1 MPDNI
6 TIISLLV
13 LSYLLGSFYNVLI
26 YRIPQGISFILPSS
40 KCTQC
45 NKKIRWFDNIP
56 IFSFI
61 FLKGKC
67 RHCKKSF
74 SFQYLLVEIISPIL
88 MITLLFYNDTLYK
101 GIVGYLFFSVLLI
114 IFFIDLEHK
123 IIPNTLTYSL
133 ALLGVILNFINLNFY
148 NAIYTIF
155 FGALIGGG
163 PIFLLM
169 YLYKKIRGVD
179 GMGMG
184 DIKLFIV
191 LGIWL
196 GWLNCLLIIFISAM
210 IGSFVGIVGILIKK
224 VESQQQLPF
233 GPFIIISTLLVY
245 LSNQK
250 LLNILF

>member
-1 MPDNI
+1 MPDNF

-45 NKKIRWFDNIP
+45 NKKIKWFDNIP

-88 MITLLFYNDTLYK
+88 MITLLLYNETLYK

-133 ALLGVILNFINLNFY
+133 ALFGVILNFINLNFY

-210 IGSFVGIVGILIKK
+210 IGSIVGIVGILIKK

-245 LSNQK
+245 LSNQR

>member
-1 MPDNI
+1 MPDNL

-26 YRIPQGISFILPSS
+26 YRIPQGLSFILPSS

-45 NKKIRWFDNIP
+45 NKKIKWFDNIP

-61 FLKGKC
+61 FLTGKC

-74 SFQYLLVEIISPIL
+74 SFNYLLVEIISPIL
-88 MITLLFYNDTLYK
+88 MITLLLYNETLYR
-101 GIVGYLFFSVLLI
+101 GMVGYLFFSVLLI

-123 IIPNTLTYSL
+123 IIPNILTYSL
-133 ALLGVILNFINLNFY
+133 AFLGVILNFINLNFY

-169 YLYKKIRGVD
+169 YIYKKIRGVD

-210 IGSFVGIVGILIKK
+210 IGSIVGIVGILIKK
-224 VESQQQLPF
+224 VGSQQQLPF

-245 LSNQK
+245 FSHQK

>member
-1 MPDNI
+1 M
-6 TIISLLV
+6 
-13 LSYLLGSFYNVLI
+13 LI
-26 YRIPQGISFILPSS
+26 YRIPQGLSFILPSS

-45 NKKIRWFDNIP
+45 NKKIKWFDNIP

-88 MITLLFYNDTLYK
+88 MLTLLFYNETLYK

-133 ALLGVILNFINLNFY
+133 ALFGVILNFINLNFY

-210 IGSFVGIVGILIKK
+210 IGSIVGIVGILIKK
-224 VESQQQLPF
+224 VESKQQLPF

-245 LSNQK
+245 LSNQR

>member
-1 MPDNI
+1 LPDNL

-13 LSYLLGSFYNVLI
+13 LSFLLGSFYNVLI

-45 NKKIRWFDNIP
+45 NKKIKWFDNIP

-88 MITLLFYNDTLYK
+88 MLTLLFYNETLYK
-101 GIVGYLFFSVLLI
+101 GMVGYLFFSVLLI

-133 ALLGVILNFINLNFY
+133 ALVGVILNFINLNFY

-163 PIFLLM
+163 P
-169 YLYKKIRGVD
+169 
-179 GMGMG
+179 
-184 DIKLFIV
+184 
-191 LGIWL
+191 
-196 GWLNCLLIIFISAM
+196 
-210 IGSFVGIVGILIKK
+210 
-224 VESQQQLPF
+224 
-233 GPFIIISTLLVY
+233 
-245 LSNQK
+245 
-250 LLNILF
+250 

>member
-1 MPDNI
+1 M
-6 TIISLLV
+6 
-13 LSYLLGSFYNVLI
+13 LI
-26 YRIPQGISFILPSS
+26 YRIPRRLSFVLPSS

-45 NKKIRWFDNIP
+45 NKKIKWFDNIP

-61 FLKGKC
+61 FLTGKC

-74 SFQYLLVEIISPIL
+74 SFNYLLVEIISPIL
-88 MITLLFYNDTLYK
+88 MITLLLYNETLYR
-101 GIVGYLFFSVLLI
+101 GMVGYLFFSVLLI

-123 IIPNTLTYSL
+123 IIPNILTYSL
-133 ALLGVILNFINLNFY
+133 AFLGVILNFINLNFY

-210 IGSFVGIVGILIKK
+210 IGSIVGIVGILIKK
-224 VESQQQLPF
+224 VGSQQQLPF

-245 LSNQK
+245 FSHQK

>member
-1 MPDNI
+1 MPDI
-6 TIISLLV
+6 LTIISLLV

-45 NKKIRWFDNIP
+45 NKKIKWFDNIP

-88 MITLLFYNDTLYK
+88 MITLLLYNETLYK

-133 ALLGVILNFINLNFY
+133 ALFGVILNFINLNFY

-163 PIFLLM
+163 PLFLLM
-169 YLYKKIRGVD
+169 YLYKKIRGVE

-210 IGSFVGIVGILIKK
+210 IGSIVGIVGILIKK
-224 VESQQQLPF
+224 VESKQQLPF

>member
-1 MPDNI
+1 MQDNL

-26 YRIPQGISFILPSS
+26 YRIPQGLSFILPSS
-40 KCTQC
+40 KCTEC
-45 NKKIRWFDNIP
+45 NKKIKWFDNIP

-88 MITLLFYNDTLYK
+88 MITLLLYNETLFK

-114 IFFIDLEHK
+114 IFFIDLGHK

-133 ALLGVILNFINLNFY
+133 ALFGVILNFINLSFY

-210 IGSFVGIVGILIKK
+210 IGSIVGIVGILIKK

>member
-1 MPDNI
+1 MQDNL
-6 TIISLLV
+6 TIISLLI
-13 LSYLLGSFYNVLI
+13 LAYLLGSFYNVLI
-26 YRIPQGISFILPSS
+26 YRIPRGLSVVLPSS
-40 KCTQC
+40 KCTEC
-45 NKKIRWFDNIP
+45 DKKIKWFDNIP

-88 MITLLFYNDTLYK
+88 MITLLLYNETLYK

-133 ALLGVILNFINLNFY
+133 GIFGVILNFYHLNFY
-148 NAIYTIF
+148 DALYTSF
-155 FGALIGGG
+155 LGALIGGG
-163 PIFLLM
+163 PILLLM
-169 YLYKKIRGVD
+169 YLFKKIRGVE

-210 IGSFVGIVGILIKK
+210 IGSIVGIVGIVLKK
-224 VESQQQLPF
+224 VQFQQQLPF
-233 GPFIIISTLLVY
+233 GPFIIIATLLVY
-245 LSNQK
+245 FNHEKLSQF
-250 LLNILF
+250 LF

>member
-1 MPDNI
+1 MPDNF

-26 YRIPQGISFILPSS
+26 YRIPQGLSFILPSS
-40 KCTQC
+40 KCTEC
-45 NKKIRWFDNIP
+45 NKKIKWFDNVP
-56 IFSFI
+56 IFSYI

-88 MITLLFYNDTLYK
+88 MITLLLYNETLYK

-133 ALLGVILNFINLNFY
+133 ALVGVILNFINLNFY

-163 PIFLLM
+163 PLFLLM
-169 YLYKKIRGVD
+169 YLYKKIRGVE

-210 IGSFVGIVGILIKK
+210 IGSIVGIVGILIKK
-224 VESQQQLPF
+224 VESKQQLPF